1 MTTNSKVLAL
11 KYRPVV
17 FEDLIGQKIISETIS
32 NSIKENKVPNA
43 YLFTGIRGVGKTTTA
58 RLVAK
63 ALNCLNGIENLCK
76 KNLCENCTAI
86 SNSNH
91 IDVLEQN
98 GADKTSIDDI
108 RDLIEFSRYAPT
120 SAKYKIFIIDEVHQ
134 ISKNA
139 FNALLKILE
148 EPPPYIKFILATT
161 EIKKVPITVVSRCQ
175 RFDLS
180 RVKSVELFN
189 YIKKIKEKE
198 NGNVT
203 DEALKLIVKISEG
216 SVRDALSLLDRA
228 LLSTEKNSE
237 LDLKGA
243 QKIFGYFDKS
253 QLIDLFKYIFEG
265 NQEKVLNTYR
275 LIYDQGIE
283 PKIFLNDFLEL
294 LYYFKNIN
302 SLKIEGTNFSLND
315 EQFKSIKSLAENL
328 DNETLILFWQFTIN
342 TIGELDIVANQNLSI
357 EMFLIRLI
365 HLKAISNTSSIEI
378 NDKENKFFDKN
389 SDEIPIKKN
398 NEPADI
404 NNNTIEQIKNI
415 VQEKNIKKNIKIENE
430 QTDRFQI
437 ESFDELIEIC
447 NRKKEIKLK
456 YELETNVN
464 LVSFENK
471 RLEISFNE
479 NLDKEFIK
487 ILSTKLFEWT
497 NERWIITLSKEIG
510 KMSRKDIVKDSKK
523 KLLVDAKKSTTYK
536 KILENFSDAELI
548 DVESED

>member
-1 MTTNSKVLAL
+1 
-11 KYRPVV
+11 
-17 FEDLIGQKIISETIS
+17 
-32 NSIKENKVPNA
+32 
-43 YLFTGIRGVGKTTTA
+43 
-58 RLVAK
+58 
-63 ALNCLNGIENLCK
+63 
-76 KNLCENCTAI
+76 
-86 SNSNH
+86 
-91 IDVLEQN
+91 
-98 GADKTSIDDI
+98 
-108 RDLIEFSRYAPT
+108 
-120 SAKYKIFIIDEVHQ
+120 
-134 ISKNA
+134 
-139 FNALLKILE
+139 
-148 EPPPYIKFILATT
+148 
-161 EIKKVPITVVSRCQ
+161 
-175 RFDLS
+175 
-180 RVKSVELFN
+180 
-189 YIKKIKEKE
+189 
-198 NGNVT
+198 
-203 DEALKLIVKISEG
+203 
-216 SVRDALSLLDRA
+216 
-228 LLSTEKNSE
+228 
-237 LDLKGA
+237 
-243 QKIFGYFDKS
+243 
-253 QLIDLFKYIFEG
+253 
-265 NQEKVLNTYR
+265 
-275 LIYDQGIE
+275 
-283 PKIFLNDFLEL
+283 
-294 LYYFKNIN
+294 
-302 SLKIEGTNFSLND
+302 
-315 EQFKSIKSLAENL
+315 
-328 DNETLILFWQFTIN
+328 
-342 TIGELDIVANQNLSI
+342 
-357 EMFLIRLI
+357 MFLIRLI

-430 QTDRFQI
+430 QTGRFQI

-523 KLLVDAKKSTTYK
+523 KLLDDAKKSTTYK